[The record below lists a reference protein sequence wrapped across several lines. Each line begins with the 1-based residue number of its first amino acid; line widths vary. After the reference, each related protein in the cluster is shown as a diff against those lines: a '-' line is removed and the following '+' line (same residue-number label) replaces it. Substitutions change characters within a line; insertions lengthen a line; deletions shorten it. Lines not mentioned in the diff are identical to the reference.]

1 MKSITKLSV
10 ILLAAAMAA
19 GTALAQTNSAPE
31 STNTAPARPRARRA
45 PPFRGTIASIDAAT
59 MTLTLKGRTE
69 AQQTKVKVTAATKIF
84 KDRDPGTFTDA
95 LVGLRVSGSGKKGE
109 DGVWV
114 ATVLRIRTTQPTPT
128 PPAGGPSSNQK

>member
-10 ILLAAAMAA
+10 VLLATAMAA

-31 STNTAPARPRARRA
+31 TTNTAPAPPRARPA
-45 PPFRGTIASIDAAT
+45 PRFQGTIASIDAAT

-69 AQQTKVKVTAATKIF
+69 AQPTKVKVTSTTKIF
-84 KDRDPGTFTDA
+84 KDRDPGTFADA
-95 LVGLRVSGSGKKGE
+95 LVGLRVSGSGKKGD

-114 ATVLRIRTTQPTPT
+114 ATTLRIRATQPTPT
-128 PPAGGPSSNQK
+128 PPAGGPSSNEK